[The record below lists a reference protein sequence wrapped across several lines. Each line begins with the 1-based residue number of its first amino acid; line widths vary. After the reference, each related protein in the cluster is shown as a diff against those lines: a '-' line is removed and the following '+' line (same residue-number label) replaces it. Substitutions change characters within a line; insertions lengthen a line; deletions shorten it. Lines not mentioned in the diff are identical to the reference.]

1 MGYKEIYARYR
12 QQIQDGVLKPGAR
25 VPSIRSLA
33 SELQVARKT
42 VETAY
47 EILIGEG
54 YFVSLGAKGT
64 YINPELRLTSTV
76 SADNAVS
83 SCSLNTQVTERKGDL
98 RLGIPALDEF
108 PIKNG
113 Y

>member
-12 QQIQDGVLKPGAR
+12 QQIQDGLLKPGER

-47 EILIGEG
+47 EILTGEG

-64 YINPELRLTSTV
+64 YINPEIRLTSTV
-76 SADNAVS
+76 REDNYVS
-83 SCSLNTQVTERKGDL
+83 SR
-98 RLGIPALDEF
+98 
-108 PIKNG
+108 
-113 Y
+113 